1 MCLRGVLHGAVMQA
15 HERGGRNARR
25 AGTYPA
31 SSGIGRIGLSAIR
44 AGTTCA
50 SGGTEPI
57 VRRVGLEQS
66 DVFARVPTRSRWR
79 L

>member
-1 MCLRGVLHGAVMQA
+1 MCLRGILHGGVMQA

-50 SGGTEPI
+50 RRGAEPI
-57 VRRVGLEQS
+57 VRRVG
-66 DVFARVPTRSRWR
+66 F
-79 L
+79 